1 MVTGSGEKDRVTGVR
16 RRLTLTCAQFKFFH
30 HVHVLF
36 FQIKIQKCLKKVL
49 FFLKNIYRLEE
60 QTKHLKSSGIMSS
73 YKNFLDH

>member
-1 MVTGSGEKDRVTGVR
+1 MFM
-16 RRLTLTCAQFKFFH
+16 CY
-30 HVHVLF
+30 F

-73 YKNFLDH
+73 YKNLLDH